1 MTDPEPQV
9 TGLVLAGGRARR
21 LGGVDKGLVELA
33 GRPLIARVLEV
44 LAPQVDTLIINANR
58 NQDRYRQ
65 WGYLVIADR
74 SGDFSGPLAGMAAGL
89 HVCRTPLLVT
99 APCDCPFLPADL
111 VRRLYERLRAERAQL
126 AVAHNGE
133 RLQPVF
139 TLLER
144 SLLPSIERFLEE
156 GERKIDLWFERHR
169 VAIADFSDIPDTFIN
184 INTPEDIAAVE
195 ARLGKQDLPA

>member
-1 MTDPEPQV
+1 MTDSKSQV

-33 GRPLIARVLEV
+33 GRPLVARVLEA
-44 LAPQVDTLIINANR
+44 LAPQVDNLIINANR

-65 WGYLVIADR
+65 WGYPVIADR
-74 SGDFSGPLAGMAAGL
+74 TGDFSGPLAGMSAGL
-89 HVCRTPLLVT
+89 HVCQTPLLVT

-111 VRRLYERLRAERAQL
+111 VRRLYERLCAERAQL

-144 SLLPSIERFLEE
+144 SLLPSLERFLDE

-195 ARLGKQDLPA
+195 ARLGRQDLPA